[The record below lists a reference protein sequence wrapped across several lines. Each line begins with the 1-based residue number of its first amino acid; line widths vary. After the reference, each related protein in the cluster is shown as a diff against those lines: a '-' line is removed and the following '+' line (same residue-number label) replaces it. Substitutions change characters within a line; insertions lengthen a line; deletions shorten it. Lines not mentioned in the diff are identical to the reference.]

1 MKSSFL
7 KDCVFDTKSI
17 NCCEVRCRCYRC
29 GNTLR
34 FPRDREETPPGKA
47 TRLFG
52 GTSSAQS
59 QSQLKLPPEMI
70 FASEEAEALPAESD
84 CPEWIS
90 TCSYFAVH
98 TNYGDYKQQKL
109 RKEENEKRT

>member
-1 MKSSFL
+1 SFL

-70 FASEEAEALPAESD
+70 FASEEAEALSGERE
-84 CPEWIS
+84 CTERIS
-90 TCSYFAVH
+90 TCCYFAEQ
-98 TNYGDYKQQKL
+98 TYDENY
-109 RKEENEKRT
+109 